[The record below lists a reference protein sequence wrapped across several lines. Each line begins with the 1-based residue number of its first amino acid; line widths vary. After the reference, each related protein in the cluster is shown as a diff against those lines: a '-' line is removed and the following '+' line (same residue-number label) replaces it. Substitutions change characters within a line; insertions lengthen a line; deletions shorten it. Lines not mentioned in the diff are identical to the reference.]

1 MCVPVYSGL
10 PGGQGRLTSSLQSKQ
25 LSCYSSAAPPPRP
38 PDVQLCA
45 ESHVCPSLHC
55 TLVEKGDVAEQ
66 PGSGIRWDAGVFA
79 VPARHPGP
87 VVCPGSCPAARP
99 PPSATESSSP
109 ETPWSSLARAA
120 SLVAVAVAVSSQ
132 GEHKPRGFP
141 GEPSAPSQECVA
153 RETCRHTAVAV
164 GMALSRPLFI
174 TAFGEIHELF
184 SYGFFSSA

>member
-1 MCVPVYSGL
+1 MYSGL

-25 LSCYSSAAPPPRP
+25 LSCYSSCPPPHP

-45 ESHVCPSLHC
+45 ESHVCPTLHC

-66 PGSGIRWDAGVFA
+66 PGSRIRWDSGVFA
-79 VPARHPGP
+79 VLARHPGP

-120 SLVAVAVAVSSQ
+120 SLVAVAVSSQ

-141 GEPSAPSQECVA
+141 GEPSAPSQERVA

-174 TAFGEIHELF
+174 TAFGEIRELV
-184 SYGFFSSA
+184 SYWFFSSA